1 MNDDLTTP
9 TTIATGHQP
18 LTTDHDWGPSIMI
31 IYSMYVWETT
41 SHATRTTC
49 ITHRPTPLRT
59 HPQAPYHACEDLI
72 ALQYTHTLYLIHPST
87 DPHTPF
93 AKLIPHRTIL
103 PTTPIHTMMLG
114 DGG

>member
-1 MNDDLTTP
+1 MM
-9 TTIATGHQP
+9 IASPRTANHHHHQT

-31 IYSMYVWETT
+31 IYSLYVWETT

-49 ITHRPTPLRT
+49 TTHRPTPLPI

-72 ALQYTHTLYLIHPST
+72 ALQYAHTLYLIHPST

-93 AKLIPHRTIL
+93 AK
-103 PTTPIHTMMLG
+103 PTPSPPLNTY
-114 DGG
+114 DDAW